1 MSSWRT
7 AGRYRHGGGAVPAA
21 EGARVAAARHAP
33 VVVDCALYD
42 RGVRRPGEVALQ
54 EALDAAEAGEDSFV
68 WIGLHEPLAEDLA
81 ELAAAF
87 DLHPLAVEDAVEAH
101 QRPKLERYD
110 DTLFLVLK
118 TIVYV
123 EHDALTATS
132 EVVDTGE
139 LMVFAGAKFV
149 VVVRHGSAPPLTD
162 LRRELEADP
171 AMLAHGPAAV
181 VHAITDRVVD
191 DYLLVADKVENDF
204 ERLEVDV
211 FAPRASND
219 AERIY
224 QLKRELIEFKR
235 AVLPLARPLE
245 QLATGALPGD
255 GTVFDAY
262 LRDVADHLTQ
272 VRERLVGFDELLD
285 SILSASLAAVTVQQ
299 NTDMRKIAAIAAILA
314 APTLIVGIYGMNFE
328 HMPELKWSYGYPT
341 VLVGMA
347 TVCTAMFR
355 AFRRNGWL

>member
-7 AGRYRHGGGAVPAA
+7 PRRFRHGSGATPTP
-21 EGARVAAARHAP
+21 GSGAARAP

-42 RGVRRPGEVALQ
+42 KGVRRPGEVALSD
-54 EALDAAEAGEDSFV
+54 ALDAAEAGEDTFV
-68 WIGLHEPLAEDLA
+68 WIGLYAPLAEDLA
-81 ELAAAF
+81 GVADAF

-101 QRPKLERYD
+101 QRPKLEYYD

-139 LMVFAGAKFV
+139 IMIFAGEKFV
-149 VVVRHGSAPPLTD
+149 VVVRHGSAPPLVE
-162 LRRELEADP
+162 LRQSLEADP
-171 AMLAHGPAAV
+171 AMLAHGPASV

-191 DYLLVADKVENDF
+191 DYLRVADKVEDDF

-211 FAPRASND
+211 FSPRPSND

-245 QLATGALPGD
+245 RLSAVALPGV
-255 GTVFDAY
+255 GTGFDAY
-262 LRDVADHLTQ
+262 LRDVADHLAL
-272 VRERLVGFDELLD
+272 VRERLAAFDELLD
-285 SILSASLAAVTVQQ
+285 GILSASLAGVTVRQ

-314 APTLIVGIYGMNFE
+314 VPTLIVGIYGMNFE
-328 HMPELKWSYGYPT
+328 HMPELKWTYGYPT
-341 VLVGMA
+341 VL
-347 TVCTAMFR
+347 TVMVTACVLMFR
-355 AFRRNGWL
+355 AFRRNEWL